1 MRLIIL
7 FIYLFNLL
15 LLIGC
20 SEKETN
26 FLSEFT
32 EIDHIIV
39 NGQVIDGT
47 GQPGF
52 NADIVIVDDEI
63 VFIGDTSFSKQ
74 DYDTRVMNV
83 IDANGKVVTPG
94 FIDLHAHG
102 NPLQNNQLENFLAM
116 GVTTITLGQDGASP
130 NYNPLS
136 DWLDQIINK
145 GIGTNL
151 AMFVGHGTLRN
162 LSGIGLSDSPS
173 KDDLQKISKI
183 LNETLEYTF
192 GLSTGLEYN
201 PGLHAKPDE
210 LNQLARIVGNHDRLI
225 MSHMRNE
232 DDDQLEASISELLDQ
247 GQFARVH
254 ISHLKAVYGSGA
266 ERANEILGI
275 LRDARNLGVKI
286 TADIYPYNASYTGI
300 GIIFPNW
307 AKTEKQFEFAKL
319 NRRDELAIYLKNRV
333 NRRNGPEATLLGTEP
348 FLGITLAELAH
359 KREASFED
367 VLIDEIGP
375 NGASGA
381 YFVMN
386 DELQSQLL
394 TDSYIGICSDGSSN
408 GFHPRGHGTF
418 AKIIERYVLQEKILT
433 LEEAI
438 RKMTSFAASV
448 LAITDRGMLKI
459 GQKADILVFEPKN
472 IKALATY
479 PNPFQLAQ
487 GFDIVLVNG
496 EIARKYNH
504 LTGKLSGQ
512 VLIP

>member
-1 MRLIIL
+1 
-7 FIYLFNLL
+7 
-15 LLIGC
+15 
-20 SEKETN
+20 
-26 FLSEFT
+26 
-32 EIDHIIV
+32 
-39 NGQVIDGT
+39 
-47 GQPGF
+47 
-52 NADIVIVDDEI
+52 
-63 VFIGDTSFSKQ
+63 
-74 DYDTRVMNV
+74 
-83 IDANGKVVTPG
+83 
-94 FIDLHAHG
+94 
-102 NPLQNNQLENFLAM
+102 
-116 GVTTITLGQDGASP
+116 
-130 NYNPLS
+130 
-136 DWLDQIINK
+136 
-145 GIGTNL
+145 
-151 AMFVGHGTLRN
+151 
-162 LSGIGLSDSPS
+162 
-173 KDDLQKISKI
+173 
-183 LNETLEYTF
+183 
-192 GLSTGLEYN
+192 LEYN

-319 NRRDELAIYLKNRV
+319 NRRDELATYLKNRV

-348 FLGITLAELAH
+348 FVGITLAELAH

>member
-1 MRLIIL
+1 MRLIVL
-7 FIYLFNLL
+7 FFYLFNLL

-20 SEKETN
+20 SENGTS
-26 FLSEFT
+26 FLSEFSK
-32 EIDHIIV
+32 IDHIIV

-47 GQPGF
+47 GKPAF
-52 NADIVIVDDEI
+52 EADIVIVDDEI
-63 VFIGDTSFSKQ
+63 VFIGDTSFSEQ
-74 DYDTRVMNV
+74 DFNSRIMSV
-83 IDANGKVVTPG
+83 IDASGRVVTPG

-102 NPLQNNQLENFLAM
+102 NPLKNNQLENFLAM
-116 GVTTITLGQDGASP
+116 GVTTITLGQDGSSP

-136 DWLDQIINK
+136 DWLDQIINQ
-145 GIGTNL
+145 GIGTNI

-173 KDDLQKISKI
+173 TEDIQKMSKM
-183 LNETLEYTF
+183 LSETLEYTF
-192 GLSTGLEYN
+192 GMSTGLEYN
-201 PGLHAKPDE
+201 PGLHAEIKE
-210 LNQLARIVGNHDRLI
+210 LNQLARIVGKHDRLI

-232 DDDQLEASISELLDQ
+232 DDDQLEVSIAELLDQ
-247 GQFARVH
+247 GQFAKVH
-254 ISHLKAVYGSGA
+254 ISHLKAVYGNGK
-266 ERANEILGI
+266 ERANQLLRILN
-275 LRDARNLGVKI
+275 DARDIGVKI

-300 GIIFPNW
+300 GIIFPKW
-307 AKTEKQFEFAKL
+307 AKTKEQFELAKL
-319 NRRDELAIYLKNRV
+319 NRRDELATYLKNRV

-348 FLGITLAELAH
+348 FIGMTLAELAH
-359 KREASFED
+359 KRETSFED
-367 VLIDEIGP
+367 ILIDEIGP

-394 TDSYIGICSDGSSN
+394 TDSFIGICSDGSSN

-418 AKIIERYVLQEKILT
+418 AKIIERYVLKEKILS

-448 LAITDRGMLKI
+448 LAIEDRGTLKI
-459 GQKADILVFEPKN
+459 GQKADILIFEPNN

-496 EIARKYNH
+496 EIARKNNR
-504 LTGKLSGQ
+504 LTNKLSGK
-512 VLIP
+512 VLKP

>member
-210 LNQLARIVGNHDRLI
+210 LNQLARIVGNHYRLI
-225 MSHMRNE
+225 MSHMRDE

-266 ERANEILGI
+266 ERAN
-275 LRDARNLGVKI
+275 
-286 TADIYPYNASYTGI
+286 
-300 GIIFPNW
+300 
-307 AKTEKQFEFAKL
+307 
-319 NRRDELAIYLKNRV
+319 
-333 NRRNGPEATLLGTEP
+333 
-348 FLGITLAELAH
+348 
-359 KREASFED
+359 
-367 VLIDEIGP
+367 
-375 NGASGA
+375 
-381 YFVMN
+381 
-386 DELQSQLL
+386 
-394 TDSYIGICSDGSSN
+394 
-408 GFHPRGHGTF
+408 
-418 AKIIERYVLQEKILT
+418 
-433 LEEAI
+433 
-438 RKMTSFAASV
+438 
-448 LAITDRGMLKI
+448 
-459 GQKADILVFEPKN
+459 
-472 IKALATY
+472 
-479 PNPFQLAQ
+479 
-487 GFDIVLVNG
+487 
-496 EIARKYNH
+496 
-504 LTGKLSGQ
+504 
-512 VLIP
+512 